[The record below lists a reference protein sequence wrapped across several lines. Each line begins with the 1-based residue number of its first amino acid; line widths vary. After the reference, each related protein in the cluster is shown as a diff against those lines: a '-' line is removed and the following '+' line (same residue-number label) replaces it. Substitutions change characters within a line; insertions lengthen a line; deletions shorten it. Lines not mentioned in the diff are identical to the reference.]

1 MNNNTILIVILILL
15 SIIFLFGIIKYFL
28 SMKKKKKID
37 TEVINKNDNLEKKTF
52 INEDNFNKLEK
63 SNLVLQERLE
73 KNIKEYEEN
82 NFILQNKITT
92 YSNKIAETLK
102 EDKELLKKELITILK
117 KDLKKETEF
126 EIKEAKK
133 TILETKDQ
141 LAVNILLETI
151 ENISEGLV
159 IEKTITMID
168 FDNEEFKGR
177 IIGKEGRNKNTFELL
192 TGVDLIIEKN
202 SKHII
207 LSSLNSVRREIARI
221 LFDEIIKHK
230 NLDPDKIGLL
240 YNKALL
246 EFETN
251 ITEIGEDTILNK
263 LKFKDMDPKI
273 YPYVGKLKYRSSFGQ
288 NILNHSIEV
297 ANLASHIAVLLN
309 IDSEKA
315 AKAAFFHDIGKSID
329 YEINENHVNA
339 GIKIAQEC
347 NFDDYIINA
356 IESHHN
362 DIITDNIYS
371 DITKIVDMI
380 SAARPGARLENHA
393 KFIERVTE
401 LEKLCENF
409 EEIEKAFVVKHG
421 RHLRVIV
428 NPNVCS
434 DENMFLVSQKIK
446 KLIEENDR
454 LKTFK
459 VKVTFLRESKISFET
474 NIYNSKKRS

>member
-1 MNNNTILIVILILL
+1 MNNNAILIVILILL

-133 TILETKDQ
+133 IILETKDQ

-263 LKFKDMDPKI
+263 LKFTLPL
-273 YPYVGKLKYRSSFGQ
+273 YLP
-288 NILNHSIEV
+288 
-297 ANLASHIAVLLN
+297 
-309 IDSEKA
+309 
-315 AKAAFFHDIGKSID
+315 
-329 YEINENHVNA
+329 
-339 GIKIAQEC
+339 
-347 NFDDYIINA
+347 
-356 IESHHN
+356 
-362 DIITDNIYS
+362 
-371 DITKIVDMI
+371 
-380 SAARPGARLENHA
+380 
-393 KFIERVTE
+393 
-401 LEKLCENF
+401 
-409 EEIEKAFVVKHG
+409 
-421 RHLRVIV
+421 
-428 NPNVCS
+428 
-434 DENMFLVSQKIK
+434 
-446 KLIEENDR
+446 
-454 LKTFK
+454 
-459 VKVTFLRESKISFET
+459 
-474 NIYNSKKRS
+474 